1 MTISAGINKEHKE
14 DLSTVYVMKRF
25 FVNTTT
31 VHVQKKNFFVA
42 TFGIDKGLKCIL

>member
-14 DLSTVYVMKRF
+14 DLLTVYVMKRY

-31 VHVQKKNFFVA
+31 VHVQKKTSLWQRLA
-42 TFGIDKGLKCIL
+42 